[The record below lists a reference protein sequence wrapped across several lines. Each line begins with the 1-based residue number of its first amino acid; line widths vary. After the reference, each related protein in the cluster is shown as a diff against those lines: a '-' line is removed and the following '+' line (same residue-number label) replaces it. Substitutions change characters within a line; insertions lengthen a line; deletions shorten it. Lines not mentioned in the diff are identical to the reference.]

1 MGSSAAR
8 RPRGRVDLRRRPRVD
23 VGSLC
28 RLADAK
34 TKAEGRGVRL
44 VAPLGLF
51 FLPAFLALGIG
62 PLLAYLMAGIDM

>member
-1 MGSSAAR
+1 MH
-8 RPRGRVDLRRRPRVD
+8 
-23 VGSLC
+23 
-28 RLADAK
+28 LADAK
-34 TKAEGRGVRL
+34 TKAEELGVRL